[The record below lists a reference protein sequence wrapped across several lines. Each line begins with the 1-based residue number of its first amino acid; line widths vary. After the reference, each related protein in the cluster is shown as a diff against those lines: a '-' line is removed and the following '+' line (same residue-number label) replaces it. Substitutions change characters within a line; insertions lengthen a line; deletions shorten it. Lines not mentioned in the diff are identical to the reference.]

1 MSEPQT
7 NKPIN
12 LSSFAEWCKHK
23 DSLSEEAIYTVEL
36 LLKKAGTSDCNEAA
50 RILSNLTE
58 LNLNRNKITDITPL
72 SALTNLTSLNLYC
85 NQITDITGLSTL
97 TNLTSLTLS
106 ENQITD
112 ITGLSALA
120 NLTYLNLYHNQITD
134 ITGLSALANL
144 THLNLSSNQITDIT
158 GLSALAN
165 LTRLILSSNQITDIT
180 GLSALT
186 NLTALELNN
195 NQITDIS
202 GLSALTNLTYL
213 NLENNQ
219 ITDLNLS
226 SELIVNSTEPVDR
239 TRAAAAIEFAY
250 AAMGKTSPKII
261 IFCKSPQAAITELN
275 KSKFVIETADFCQ
288 YYKQLEWGC
297 SPFNLIREK
306 PNFSKL
312 MRWESQLEQEL
323 GVHFPEYPNDSR
335 WLFTRKYLLDKI
347 CVADFCVS
355 ILKIVLNLN
364 AQKAWECLKQ
374 LLTECGWIFM
384 FEKICYVCDRPIKL
398 SLDREYNL
406 HAEGGSAIEFPD
418 GYKLY
423 SYHGVTLP
431 EKYGQLHPNQWQAS
445 WILSE
450 KNAELRRV
458 LIQGIGYDRICCELQ
473 AVGLDSWQ
481 EYRLLKIDN
490 ADVEPIYLLKMTCP
504 STGFIHALRVPP
516 NVRSALE
523 AIRWVN
529 WGTDPE
535 EFSVQT

>member
-1 MSEPQT
+1 MSEPQI
-7 NKPIN
+7 NQPIN

-23 DSLSEEAIYTVEL
+23 DSLSEEAIYTVEVL
-36 LLKKAGTSDCNEAA
+36 LNKAGTSDCNEAD

-58 LNLNRNKITDITPL
+58 LNLDWNEITDFTPL
-72 SALTNLTSLNLYC
+72 SALTNLT
-85 NQITDITGLSTL
+85 
-97 TNLTSLTLS
+97 
-106 ENQITD
+106 
-112 ITGLSALA
+112 
-120 NLTYLNLYHNQITD
+120 YLN
-134 ITGLSALANL
+134 
-144 THLNLSSNQITDIT
+144 
-158 GLSALAN
+158 
-165 LTRLILSSNQITDIT
+165 LSSNQITDIT

-186 NLTALELNN
+186 NLTYLNLSA
-195 NQITDIS
+195 NQITDITGLS
-202 GLSALTNLTYL
+202 ALTNLTHLNLSANQITDITGLSALTNLTYL

-250 AAMGKTSPKII
+250 AALGKTSPKFI
-261 IFCKSPQAAITELN
+261 IFCKSPQAAITELT
-275 KSKFVIETADFCQ
+275 KSKFVRETADFRQ
-288 YYKQLEWGC
+288 SYQQLESGC
-297 SPFNLIREK
+297 RPFNLIRER

-312 MRWESQLEQEL
+312 MRWESQLEQEV
-323 GVHFPEYPNDSR
+323 GVHFYDYRNDS
-335 WLFTRKYLLDKI
+335 WPPFTRKYLLGKI

-355 ILKIVLNLN
+355 VLRIVLNPD

-398 SLDREYNL
+398 SLDSEYNL
-406 HAEGGSAIEFPD
+406 HAEGESAIEFPD
-418 GYKLY
+418 GYKIY

-450 KNAELRRV
+450 KNVELRRL
-458 LIQGIGYDRICCELQ
+458 LIERIGYDRLCCELQ
-473 AVGLDSWQ
+473 AVELDTWQ
-481 EYRLLKIDN
+481 EYTLLKIDN

-504 STGFIHALRVPP
+504 STGHIHALRVPP
-516 NVRSALE
+516 DVRSAKE

-529 WGTDPE
+529 WDIDPE
-535 EFSVQT
+535 DFSVQT